1 MVFQEGAPGLRR
13 WFPMT
18 DHVFGN
24 RCLGQFDAELQKFS
38 MDAWRSPARIGQA
51 HFSDEIAQLGRNEGS
66 ALAMPCNYCLRF
78 DNDEC
83 GSPTGPQLRKP
94 NPQQTVKKFEVNAT
108 TSIGPVQD

>member
-1 MVFQEGAPGLRR
+1 
-13 WFPMT
+13 MT

-66 ALAMPCNYCLRF
+66 ALAMTTLPSPVVPKTFAMPCNYCLRF